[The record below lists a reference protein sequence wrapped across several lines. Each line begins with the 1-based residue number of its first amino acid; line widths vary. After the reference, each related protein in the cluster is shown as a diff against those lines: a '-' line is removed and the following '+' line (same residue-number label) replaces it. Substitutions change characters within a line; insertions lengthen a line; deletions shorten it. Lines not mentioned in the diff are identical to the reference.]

1 MAVAVLAVPGQHSL
15 RLQDLLQLGEL
26 LGQQGEVEG
35 GAALHV
41 SLTVSPVNLL
51 TAPHVGEGAGDLCVR
66 TDQVAGSVLGDLVVE
81 GVEEVTTLRTGGTLS
96 DAGLLAGSE
105 GTGGEVRLTVRQGT
119 HQPTV
124 RTLNTEL
131 QDLSVSDGVREDVG
145 EGDVGVVVGTR
156 LALTEPG
163 DQAGA
168 AEPVA
173 TDRLLGVSLAQQ
185 TDRTLKLSRVV
196 NKGELVA
203 SLVVVLA
210 VASLLC

>member
-1 MAVAVLAVPGQHSL
+1 M
-15 RLQDLLQLGEL
+15 
-26 LGQQGEVEG
+26 
-35 GAALHV
+35 
-41 SLTVSPVNLL
+41 
-51 TAPHVGEGAGDLCVR
+51 
-66 TDQVAGSVLGDLVVE
+66 
-81 GVEEVTTLRTGGTLS
+81 
-96 DAGLLAGSE
+96 
-105 GTGGEVRLTVRQGT
+105 
-119 HQPTV
+119 

-173 TDRLLGVSLAQQ
+173 TDCLLGVSLAQQ

-196 NKGELVA
+196 NKGELVT